1 VDLARFSPGTGPR
14 EYDLLAGAFAP
25 YKRADLALEAC
36 RRLGRRLLVVG
47 SGQERARLEA
57 IAGPDVEFR
66 GWVGEDELADLYR
79 GARTLLFPG
88 EEDFGIVPVEAMAHG
103 CPVVAYGV
111 GGACETVAAGVTG
124 VLFGEQTVEALCEA
138 MLAGERTTFDPAAMH
153 AHAQQFGKVRFLRE
167 MGELLSHRG
176 ASGPKGMIT

>member
-1 VDLARFSPGTGPR
+1 MA
-14 EYDLLAGAFAP
+14 
-25 YKRADLALEAC
+25 
-36 RRLGRRLLVVG
+36 
-47 SGQERARLEA
+47 RARA
-57 IAGPDVEFR
+57 
-66 GWVGEDELADLYR
+66 
-79 GARTLLFPG
+79 LLFPG